1 MKNRNQR
8 KSVKQAQLAKISRIQ
23 DLEKLLMM
31 QPGFE
36 DTPVLPTNPGGGGR
50 VVTKQPGATQQV
62 APQKKK
68 IEPQISDN
76 ENEVMADHPI
86 NKTIKMITILN

>member
-1 MKNRNQR
+1 MQNPNNFYIKEFMKNRNQR

-36 DTPVLPTNPGGGGR
+36 DGPVLNTNPGGGGR
-50 VVTKQPGATQQV
+50 VV
-62 APQKKK
+62 
-68 IEPQISDN
+68 N
-76 ENEVMADHPI
+76 R
-86 NKTIKMITILN
+86 